1 LPHFD
6 RQGLACAAS
15 RVGYETEKR
24 APLLL
29 IAGENDHTFPA
40 PLTRSAFR
48 QYRQSKAVT
57 GYEEFPADPTT
68 ASASRAG
75 RTSPAAGER
84 SELGMLDAH
93 DLGRCRVQRDSE
105 ASSWEMGDDSAGH

>member
-57 GYEEFPADPTT
+57 GYEEFPGRSHYSIGEPGWENVAGSRRAQRAWDAGCTRPRPLPR
-68 ASASRAG
+68 SARFRGLKLGDG
-75 RTSPAAGER
+75 R
-84 SELGMLDAH
+84 
-93 DLGRCRVQRDSE
+93 
-105 ASSWEMGDDSAGH
+105 